1 MAVVTKVVLFW
12 TIEKKEAGQW
22 TTKLMSDGCNWA
34 MDSSDKPRSRIQDAL
49 RTDRRL
55 QHNRGL
61 PYLGNF
67 DTEAGCQHACEALSN
82 CTQYDWCGVTGGSV
96 WNGKCFGRC
105 DSVWRL
111 SFVPGLSPA
120 GTEGGNAGV
129 GWPVSAR
136 RVEPDKR

>member
-1 MAVVTKVVLFW
+1 VCAGLHCKRCVDPAAPASAECPTKAFAGKFVPWVRAVNQSNMFGV
-12 TIEKKEAGQW
+12 KEG
-22 TTKLMSDGCNWA
+22 
-34 MDSSDKPRSRIQDAL
+34 
-49 RTDRRL
+49 